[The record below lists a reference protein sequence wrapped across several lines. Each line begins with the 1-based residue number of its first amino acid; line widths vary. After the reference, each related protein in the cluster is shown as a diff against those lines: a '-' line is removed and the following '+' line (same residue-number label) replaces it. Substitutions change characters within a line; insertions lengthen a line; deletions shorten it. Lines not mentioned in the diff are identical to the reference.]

1 MDKAATFEASGTV
14 NLDAP
19 EGFSRDVNTT
29 IDAVVNLQ
37 RGASHAEDHS
47 DDGDAWSEIVVDD
60 TFYKAQRYPK
70 ARADWCA
77 VPLGSEQQ
85 AFLQTGSGF
94 GFLPEMLRSAES
106 ASLLAASS
114 DAAGPTYDVTFPP
127 QERPSGGQIIDDTV
141 TITLDVGGRPTRLAF
156 VASLPAAGAPSS
168 ATASF
173 DWTLAN
179 WGETDVQVDAPKGD
193 DVSRPPDCFI

>member
-1 MDKAATFEASGTV
+1 MRTAVCLLIASACLLSCDASGPPNDPAALATVHAAADAMDKAATFEASGTV

-29 IDAVVNLQ
+29 IHAVVNLQ

-60 TFYKAQRYPK
+60 TFYKAQRYSK

-85 AFLQTGSGF
+85 ALLQTGSGF
-94 GFLPEMLRSAES
+94 
-106 ASLLAASS
+106 
-114 DAAGPTYDVTFPP
+114 
-127 QERPSGGQIIDDTV
+127 
-141 TITLDVGGRPTRLAF
+141 
-156 VASLPAAGAPSS
+156 
-168 ATASF
+168 
-173 DWTLAN
+173 
-179 WGETDVQVDAPKGD
+179 
-193 DVSRPPDCFI
+193 